1 MSIRA
6 DVILMLSYYP
16 VSSVLGWSET
26 KTTEA
31 KARCKKGK
39 AEIDFNDENGDNV
52 HGRHVEDGRHQ
63 AVRVHHGVCVRLEQG
78 VEGHADGRKSQV
90 GKLFCQFS
98 RIVGLALL
106 FEEYNLGGC
115 VSVCERFCQMFFKIS
130 PR

>member
-39 AEIDFNDENGDNV
+39 AAIDFNEENGDNV
-52 HGRHVEDGRHQ
+52 TGMLRT
-63 AVRVHHGVCVRLEQG
+63 AVIRRSLSTTASACGSNKEWKAMRT
-78 VEGHADGRKSQV
+78 
-90 GKLFCQFS
+90 
-98 RIVGLALL
+98 
-106 FEEYNLGGC
+106 EEKA
-115 VSVCERFCQMFFKIS
+115 R
-130 PR
+130 